1 MADIK
6 LEAALQKADAR
17 AAVVKAARATFSGG
31 GKSAVNSGQ
40 LETPGAS
47 GQLPTPEGFGT
58 VELVSLRARSDGPV

>member
-6 LEAALQKADAR
+6 QEAALQKADAR

-31 GKSAVNSGQ
+31 SKSAVNSGQ
-40 LETPGAS
+40 LETPSAS

-58 VELVSLRARSDGPV
+58 VELVSLRARSDDTV

>member
-6 LEAALQKADAR
+6 QEAALQKADAR

-31 GKSAVNSGQ
+31 SKSAVNSGQ

-58 VELVSLRARSDGPV
+58 VELVSLRARSDDPV